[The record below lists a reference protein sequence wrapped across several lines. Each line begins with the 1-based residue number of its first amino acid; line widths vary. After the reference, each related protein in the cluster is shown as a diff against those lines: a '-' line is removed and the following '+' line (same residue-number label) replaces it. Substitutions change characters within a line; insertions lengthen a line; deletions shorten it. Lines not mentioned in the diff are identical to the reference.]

1 MRGRRGGERE
11 RTYPEGWDGE
21 GDFCGG
27 AGGGAM
33 SGSSKADD
41 RRRDCDRAF
50 DPRRKKTTPY
60 SLLSQGEI
68 ERTDEAY
75 VIVANV
81 VNLCYLYRKNYSI
94 DDWAERWS
102 PCVAVTFMQVDS
114 GGQKK
119 MVGL

>member
-1 MRGRRGGERE
+1 MRGRRGRERE

-75 VIVANV
+75 VIVAQT
-81 VNLCYLYRKNYSI
+81 
-94 DDWAERWS
+94 WATY
-102 PCVAVTFMQVDS
+102 VIFTGKVTRMMIGQN
-114 GGQKK
+114 GGAH
-119 MVGL
+119 VWL